1 MFKIKLNK
9 SLYYLTLFYIFVPE
23 YNIKRMNFVS
33 LGSGSSGNCYLL
45 QSGETSILLDAGI
58 STRTL
63 KKHLK
68 ELDISLEDD
77 VAAVFITHDH
87 ADHIK
92 AVGTIACEC
101 GKTIYATRLVHE
113 GIACNRCLKIEVPA
127 NRMAYVE
134 KGKMVEV
141 GNFRVTPFDV
151 PHDSRD
157 CVGYVVEA
165 DDVRFCLI
173 TDVGHVTDTIREQ
186 VGLANYLV
194 LEANHDINMLQMG
207 KYSPYLKERISSDQG
222 HLNNEQAANLIAEY
236 ATPQLRHVWLCHLSE
251 ENNHP
256 VLARKTAE
264 AVLRQHGIIPGVDF
278 DLDVLKRKTP
288 SEFYSLS

>member
-1 MFKIKLNK
+1 
-9 SLYYLTLFYIFVPE
+9 
-23 YNIKRMNFVS
+23 MNFIS

-58 STRTL
+58 SARSM
-63 KKHLK
+63 KKVFK
-68 ELDISLEDD
+68 DYDMSLEED
-77 VAAVFITHDH
+77 VGAVFITHDH

-92 AVGTIACEC
+92 AVGDIAKDY
-101 GKTIYATRLVHE
+101 GKTIYATKLVHE
-113 GIACNRCLKIEVPA
+113 GIACNRCLKTDVPA
-127 NRMAYVE
+127 NRVAFLE
-134 KGKMVEV
+134 KGKTVEI
-141 GNFRVTPFDV
+141 GNFRITPFDV

-165 DDVRFCLI
+165 DGVRFCLI

-194 LEANHDINMLQMG
+194 LESNHDVNMLLMG
-207 KYSPYLKERISSDQG
+207 KYSAFLKERISGENG
-222 HLNNEQAANLIAEY
+222 HLSNEQAAYLLAEY

-256 VLARKTAE
+256 VLARKTIE

-278 DLDVLKRKTP
+278 ELDILKRKSP
-288 SEFYSLS
+288 SKMYSLT

>member
-1 MFKIKLNK
+1 MKFI
-9 SLYYLTLFYIFVPE
+9 
-23 YNIKRMNFVS
+23 S

-58 STRTL
+58 SMRLMKKYL
-63 KKHLK
+63 K
-68 ELDISLEDD
+68 DFGISLEND
-77 VAAVFITHDH
+77 VAAVFVTHDH

-92 AVGTIACEC
+92 SVGNIACEY

-113 GIACNRCLKIEVPA
+113 GIACNRCLKINVPA
-127 NRMAYVE
+127 NCMAYLE
-134 KGKMVEV
+134 KGTTVEV
-141 GNFRVTPFDV
+141 GNFRITSFDV
-151 PHDSRD
+151 PHDSHD

-165 DDVRFCLI
+165 DGVRFCLI

-194 LEANHDINMLQMG
+194 LESNHDVNMLLMG
-207 KYSPYLKERISSDQG
+207 KYSPYLKERISGDEG
-222 HLNNEQAANLIAEY
+222 HLNNEQAAMLLAEY

-278 DLDVLKRKTP
+278 GLDVLKRKSP
-288 SEFYSLS
+288 SEFYTLS

>member
-1 MFKIKLNK
+1 MKFI
-9 SLYYLTLFYIFVPE
+9 
-23 YNIKRMNFVS
+23 S

-58 STRTL
+58 SIRSL
-63 KKHLK
+63 KKYLK
-68 ELDISLEDD
+68 DLDMSLEDD
-77 VAAVFITHDH
+77 VSAVFVTHDH

-92 AVGTIACEC
+92 SVCNIANEC
-101 GKTIYATRLVHE
+101 GKTIYATQLVHE
-113 GIACNRCLKIEVPA
+113 GIACNRCLKIQVPA
-127 NRMAYVE
+127 NRMAFVE
-134 KGKMVEV
+134 KGKPIEI
-141 GNFRVTPFDV
+141 GNFRITPFDV

-165 DDVRFCLI
+165 DGVRFCLI
-173 TDVGHVTDTIREQ
+173 TDIGHVTDTIREQ

-194 LEANHDINMLQMG
+194 LESNHDVNMLLMG
-207 KYSPYLKERISSDQG
+207 KYSTFLKDRISSDKG
-222 HLNNEQAANLIAEY
+222 HLNNEQAAYLLAES

-256 VLARKTAE
+256 ELARKTAE

-278 DLDVLKRKTP
+278 ELDILKRKTP
-288 SEFYSLS
+288 SEFYSLT

>member
-1 MFKIKLNK
+1 MKFI
-9 SLYYLTLFYIFVPE
+9 
-23 YNIKRMNFVS
+23 S

-58 STRTL
+58 SIRSL
-63 KKHLK
+63 KKYLK
-68 ELDISLEDD
+68 DLDMSLEDD
-77 VAAVFITHDH
+77 VSAVIVTHDH

-92 AVGTIACEC
+92 SVGNIANEC
-101 GKTIYATRLVHE
+101 GKTIYATQLVHE
-113 GIACNRCLKIEVPA
+113 GIACNRCLKIQVPA
-127 NRMAYVE
+127 NRMAFVE
-134 KGKMVEV
+134 KGKPIEI
-141 GNFRVTPFDV
+141 GNFRITPFDV

-165 DDVRFCLI
+165 DGVRFCLI

-194 LEANHDINMLQMG
+194 LESNHDVNMLLMG
-207 KYSPYLKERISSDQG
+207 KYSAFLKDRISSDKG
-222 HLNNEQAANLIAEY
+222 HLNNEQAAYLLAES

-278 DLDVLKRKTP
+278 ELDILKRKTP
-288 SEFYSLS
+288 SEFYSLT

>member
-1 MFKIKLNK
+1 MKFI
-9 SLYYLTLFYIFVPE
+9 
-23 YNIKRMNFVS
+23 S

-45 QSGETSILLDAGI
+45 QSGETSILLDVGI
-58 STRTL
+58 SMRSL

-68 ELDISLEDD
+68 ECDISLENDIS
-77 VAAVFITHDH
+77 AVF
-87 ADHIK
+87 
-92 AVGTIACEC
+92 VS
-101 GKTIYATRLVHE
+101 
-113 GIACNRCLKIEVPA
+113 CLKIQIPSNCV
-127 NRMAYVE
+127 AYVE
-134 KGKMVEV
+134 KGKTIEV
-141 GNFRVTPFDV
+141 GNFRITAFEV
-151 PHDSRD
+151 PHDSHD

-165 DDVRFCLI
+165 DGVRFCLI

-194 LEANHDINMLQMG
+194 LEANHDVNMLLMG
-207 KYSPYLKERISSDQG
+207 KYSQYLKERISSDKG
-222 HLNNEQAANLIAEY
+222 HLNNEQAALLLAEY

-278 DLDVLKRKTP
+278 ELDILKRKSP
-288 SEFYSLS
+288 SEFYYLT

>member
-1 MFKIKLNK
+1 M
-9 SLYYLTLFYIFVPE
+9 
-23 YNIKRMNFVS
+23 S

-58 STRTL
+58 SMRSL

-68 ELDISLEDD
+68 DYGISLEKDIS
-77 VAAVFITHDH
+77 AVFVTHDH

-92 AVGTIACEC
+92 SVGSIAGDC

-113 GIACNRCLKIEVPA
+113 GIANNRCLRITIPSD
-127 NRMAYVE
+127 RMAFVE
-134 KGKMVEV
+134 KGTMLKM
-141 GNFRVTPFDV
+141 GNLCITPFDV

-165 DDVRFCLI
+165 DGVRFCLI

-194 LEANHDINMLQMG
+194 LESNHDVNMLLMG
-207 KYSPYLKERISSDQG
+207 KYSPFLKNRISSDKG
-222 HLNNEQAANLIAEY
+222 HLSNEQAASLLAES
-236 ATPQLRHVWLCHLSE
+236 ATPNLRHVWLCHLSE

-264 AVLRQHGIIPGVDF
+264 AVLRSYGIVPGVDF
-278 DLDVLKRKTP
+278 ELDILKRKTP
-288 SEFYSLS
+288 SEMYSLT

>member
-1 MFKIKLNK
+1 MTLFIIFARKIKQN
-9 SLYYLTLFYIFVPE
+9 
-23 YNIKRMNFVS
+23 RMKFIS

-58 STRTL
+58 GIRSL
-63 KKHLK
+63 KKFLK
-68 ELDISLEDD
+68 DLGISLEND
-77 VAAVFITHDH
+77 VAAVFVTHDH

-92 AVGTIACEC
+92 AVGNIACDC
-101 GKTIYATRLVHE
+101 GKTIYATQLVHE
-113 GIACNRCLKIEVPA
+113 GIAANRCLNIDVPTA
-127 NRMAYVE
+127 RKAFVE
-134 KGKMVEV
+134 KGATLEV
-141 GNFRVTPFDV
+141 GNFRITPFDV

-165 DDVRFCLI
+165 DGVRFCLI
-173 TDVGHVTDTIREQ
+173 TDVGHITDTIREQ

-194 LEANHDINMLQMG
+194 LEANHDINMLKMG
-207 KYSPYLKERISSDQG
+207 KYSPYLKERISSDKG
-222 HLNNEQAANLIAEY
+222 HLNNEQAAYLLAEY

-278 DLDVLKRKTP
+278 ELDVLKRKTP
-288 SEFYSLS
+288 SEFYMLS

>member
-1 MFKIKLNK
+1 MKFI
-9 SLYYLTLFYIFVPE
+9 
-23 YNIKRMNFVS
+23 S

-58 STRTL
+58 SIRSL
-63 KKHLK
+63 KKYLK
-68 ELDISLEDD
+68 DLDMSLEDD
-77 VAAVFITHDH
+77 VSAVFVTHDH

-92 AVGTIACEC
+92 SVGNIANEC
-101 GKTIYATRLVHE
+101 GKTIYATQLVHE
-113 GIACNRCLKIEVPA
+113 GIACNRCLKIQVPA
-127 NRMAYVE
+127 NRMAFVE
-134 KGKMVEV
+134 KGKPIEI

-165 DDVRFCLI
+165 DGVRFCLV

-194 LEANHDINMLQMG
+194 LESNHDVNMLLMG
-207 KYSPYLKERISSDQG
+207 KYSAFLKDRISSDKG
-222 HLNNEQAANLIAEY
+222 HLNNEQAAYLLAES

-278 DLDVLKRKTP
+278 ELDILKRKTP
-288 SEFYSLS
+288 SEFYSLT

>member
-1 MFKIKLNK
+1 MKFI
-9 SLYYLTLFYIFVPE
+9 
-23 YNIKRMNFVS
+23 S

-58 STRTL
+58 SIRSL
-63 KKHLK
+63 KKYLK
-68 ELDISLEDD
+68 DLDMSLEDD
-77 VAAVFITHDH
+77 VSAVFVTHDH

-92 AVGTIACEC
+92 SVGNIANEC
-101 GKTIYATRLVHE
+101 GKTIYATQLVHE
-113 GIACNRCLKIEVPA
+113 GIACNRCLKIQVPA
-127 NRMAYVE
+127 NRMAFVE
-134 KGKMVEV
+134 KGKPIEI
-141 GNFRVTPFDV
+141 GNFRITPFDV

-165 DDVRFCLI
+165 DGVRFCLV

-186 VGLANYLV
+186 VGLATYLV
-194 LEANHDINMLQMG
+194 LESNHDVNMLLMG
-207 KYSPYLKERISSDQG
+207 KYSAFLKDRISSDKG
-222 HLNNEQAANLIAEY
+222 HLNNEQAAYLLAES

-278 DLDVLKRKTP
+278 ELDILKRKTP
-288 SEFYSLS
+288 SEFYSLT

>member
-1 MFKIKLNK
+1 MLCM
-9 SLYYLTLFYIFVPE
+9 TLFYIFVLN
-23 YNIKRMNFVS
+23 YYIKRMKFVS

-58 STRTL
+58 SMRSL

-68 ELDISLEDD
+68 DFCVSLEHDI
-77 VAAVFITHDH
+77 AAVFVTHDH

-92 AVGTIACEC
+92 SVGNIAIDCN
-101 GKTIYATRLVHE
+101 KTIYATQLVHE
-113 GIACNRCLKIEVPA
+113 GIACNRCLKICIPA
-127 NRMAYVE
+127 ACRAYIE
-134 KGKMVEV
+134 KDVTLEL
-141 GNFRVTPFDV
+141 GNFRITPFDV

-165 DDVRFCLI
+165 DGVRFCLI

-186 VGLANYLV
+186 VGKANYLV
-194 LEANHDINMLQMG
+194 LESNHDANMLMMG
-207 KYSPYLKERISSDQG
+207 KYSPYLKERISGDRG
-222 HLNNEQAANLIAEY
+222 HLNNEQAAYLLAEY

-256 VLARKTAE
+256 ELARKTVE

-278 DLDVLKRKTP
+278 NVDILKRKSP
-288 SEFYSLS
+288 SEMYSLT

>member
-1 MFKIKLNK
+1 MKFI
-9 SLYYLTLFYIFVPE
+9 
-23 YNIKRMNFVS
+23 S

-58 STRTL
+58 STRSL

-68 ELDISLEDD
+68 DIGMSLEDD
-77 VAAVFITHDH
+77 IAAVFVTHDH

-92 AVGTIACEC
+92 SVGNIAREC
-101 GKTIYATRLVHE
+101 GKTIFATQLVHE
-113 GIACNRCLKIEVPA
+113 GIACNRCLRIDVPNDRKA
-127 NRMAYVE
+127 FVE
-134 KGKMVEV
+134 KGKTVEM
-141 GNFRVTPFDV
+141 GNFRITPFDV

-165 DDVRFCLI
+165 DGVRFCLI
-173 TDVGHVTDTIREQ
+173 TDIGHVTDTIR
-186 VGLANYLV
+186 
-194 LEANHDINMLQMG
+194 NHDINMLMMG
-207 KYSPYLKERISSDQG
+207 KYSPFLKERISSDRG
-222 HLNNEQAANLIAEY
+222 HLNNEQAAMLLAEY

-264 AVLRQHGIIPGVDF
+264 AVLRQHGIIPGLDF
-278 DLDVLKRKTP
+278 ELDILKRKAP
-288 SEFYSLS
+288 SEFYSLD

>member
-1 MFKIKLNK
+1 MKFI
-9 SLYYLTLFYIFVPE
+9 
-23 YNIKRMNFVS
+23 S

-58 STRTL
+58 GTRSL

-68 ELDISLEDD
+68 DIGLSLEDD
-77 VAAVFITHDH
+77 VKAVFVTHDH

-92 AVGTIACEC
+92 SVGNIAREC
-101 GKTIYATRLVHE
+101 GKTIFATRLVHE
-113 GIACNRCLKIEVPA
+113 GIACNRCLRIDVP
-127 NRMAYVE
+127 NDRKVFVE
-134 KGKMVEV
+134 KGIAVEM
-141 GNFRVTPFDV
+141 GSFRITPFDV

-165 DDVRFCLI
+165 DGVRFCLA
-173 TDVGHVTDTIREQ
+173 TDVGHITDTIREQ

-194 LEANHDINMLQMG
+194 LEANHDVNMLMMG
-207 KYSPYLKERISSDQG
+207 KYSPFLKERISSDRG
-222 HLNNEQAANLIAEY
+222 HLNNEQAAYLLAEY

-278 DLDVLKRKTP
+278 ELDILKRKTP
-288 SEFYSLS
+288 SEFYSLK

>member
-1 MFKIKLNK
+1 MKFI
-9 SLYYLTLFYIFVPE
+9 
-23 YNIKRMNFVS
+23 S

-58 STRTL
+58 SMRSL

-68 ELDISLEDD
+68 DFGISLDKDIS
-77 VAAVFITHDH
+77 AVFVTHDH

-92 AVGTIACEC
+92 SVGNIACDC
-101 GKTIYATRLVHE
+101 GKKIYATQHVHE
-113 GIACNRCLKIEVPA
+113 GISCNRCLKVKVPA
-127 NRMAYVE
+127 ECKAFLE
-134 KGKMVEV
+134 KGCMLEV
-141 GNFRVTPFDV
+141 GPFHITPFDV

-165 DDVRFCLI
+165 DGVRFCLI

-194 LEANHDINMLQMG
+194 LESNHDVNMLHMG
-207 KYSPYLKERISSDQG
+207 KYSAFLKNRISSDKG
-222 HLNNEQAANLIAEY
+222 HLSNEQAAYLLAEY

-256 VLARKTAE
+256 VLARKTVD

-278 DLDVLKRKTP
+278 GLDILKRKTP
-288 SEFYSLS
+288 SEPYSLT

>member
-1 MFKIKLNK
+1 MK
-9 SLYYLTLFYIFVPE
+9 
-23 YNIKRMNFVS
+23 FVS

-134 KGKMVEV
+134 KGKTVEV

-222 HLNNEQAANLIAEY
+222 HLNNEQAVNLIAEY

-256 VLARKTAE
+256 VFARKTAE

>member
-1 MFKIKLNK
+1 MKFI
-9 SLYYLTLFYIFVPE
+9 
-23 YNIKRMNFVS
+23 S

-58 STRTL
+58 SIRSL
-63 KKHLK
+63 KKYLK
-68 ELDISLEDD
+68 DFDMSLEDD
-77 VAAVFITHDH
+77 VSAVFVTHDH

-92 AVGTIACEC
+92 SVGNIANEC
-101 GKTIYATRLVHE
+101 GKTIYATQLVHE
-113 GIACNRCLKIEVPA
+113 GIACNRCLKIQVPA
-127 NRMAYVE
+127 NRMAFVE
-134 KGKMVEV
+134 KGKPIEI
-141 GNFRVTPFDV
+141 GNFRITPFDV

-165 DDVRFCLI
+165 DGVRFCLI

-194 LEANHDINMLQMG
+194 LESNHDVNMLLMG
-207 KYSPYLKERISSDQG
+207 KYSTFLKDRISSDKG
-222 HLNNEQAANLIAEY
+222 HLNNEQAAYLLAES

-278 DLDVLKRKTP
+278 ELDILKRKTP
-288 SEFYSLS
+288 SEFYSLT

>member
-1 MFKIKLNK
+1 MKFI
-9 SLYYLTLFYIFVPE
+9 
-23 YNIKRMNFVS
+23 S

-58 STRTL
+58 SIRSL
-63 KKHLK
+63 KKYLK
-68 ELDISLEDD
+68 DLDMSLEDD
-77 VAAVFITHDH
+77 VSAVFVTHDH

-92 AVGTIACEC
+92 SVGNIANEC
-101 GKTIYATRLVHE
+101 GKTIYATQLVHE
-113 GIACNRCLKIEVPA
+113 GIACNRCLKIQVPA
-127 NRMAYVE
+127 NRMAFVE
-134 KGKMVEV
+134 KGKPIEI
-141 GNFRVTPFDV
+141 GNFRITPFDV

-165 DDVRFCLI
+165 DGVRFCLI

-194 LEANHDINMLQMG
+194 LESNHDVNMLLMG
-207 KYSPYLKERISSDQG
+207 KYSAFLKDRISSDKG
-222 HLNNEQAANLIAEY
+222 HLNNEQAAYLLAES

-278 DLDVLKRKTP
+278 ELDILKRKTP
-288 SEFYSLS
+288 SEFYPLT

>member
-1 MFKIKLNK
+1 MKFI
-9 SLYYLTLFYIFVPE
+9 
-23 YNIKRMNFVS
+23 S

-58 STRTL
+58 STRVL

-68 ELDISLEDD
+68 DIGLSLEDD
-77 VAAVFITHDH
+77 VAAVFVTHDH

-92 AVGTIACEC
+92 AVGNIASDC

-113 GIACNRCLKIEVPA
+113 GIACNRCLKIQIPA
-127 NRMAYVE
+127 ARMAYVE
-134 KGKMVEV
+134 KGKTMEL
-141 GNFRVTPFDV
+141 GNFRITPFDV

-165 DDVRFCLI
+165 DGVRFCLI

-186 VGLANYLV
+186 VGQANYLV
-194 LEANHDINMLQMG
+194 LESNHDINMLLMG
-207 KYSPYLKERISSDQG
+207 KYSAYLKERISSDGG
-222 HLNNEQAANLIAEY
+222 HLNNEQAAKLLAES

-278 DLDVLKRKTP
+278 ELDILKRKSP
-288 SEFYSLS
+288 SEFYSLT

>member
-1 MFKIKLNK
+1 MKFI
-9 SLYYLTLFYIFVPE
+9 
-23 YNIKRMNFVS
+23 S

-58 STRTL
+58 SIRSL

-68 ELDISLEDD
+68 DCDVSLEHDIK
-77 VAAVFITHDH
+77 AVFVTHDH

-92 AVGTIACEC
+92 SVGCIACDY
-101 GKTIYATRLVHE
+101 GKTIYATQLVHE
-113 GIACNRCLKIEVPA
+113 GIACNRCLKIDVPNDRKA
-127 NRMAYVE
+127 FVE
-134 KGKMVEV
+134 KGTTLEL
-141 GNFRVTPFDV
+141 GNFRITPFDV

-165 DDVRFCLI
+165 DGVRFCLI
-173 TDVGHVTDTIREQ
+173 TDIGHVTDTIREQ
-186 VGLANYLV
+186 VGLAQYLV
-194 LEANHDINMLQMG
+194 LESNHDINMLLMG
-207 KYSPYLKERISSDQG
+207 KYSPFLKERISSDRG
-222 HLNNEQAANLIAEY
+222 HLNNEQAAYLLAEY

-256 VLARKTAE
+256 ELARKTVE

-278 DLDVLKRKTP
+278 KLDVLKRKSP
-288 SEFYSLS
+288 SEFYTLS

>member
-1 MFKIKLNK
+1 MKFI
-9 SLYYLTLFYIFVPE
+9 
-23 YNIKRMNFVS
+23 S

-58 STRTL
+58 SIRSL
-63 KKHLK
+63 KKYFT
-68 ELDISLEDD
+68 ELGMSLEDD
-77 VAAVFITHDH
+77 LSAVFVTHDH

-92 AVGTIACEC
+92 SVGNLASDC
-101 GKTIYATRLVHE
+101 GKNIYATQLVHE
-113 GIACNRCLKIEVPA
+113 GIACNRCLRIDIPS
-127 NRMAYVE
+127 NRVAYVE
-134 KGKMVEV
+134 KGKAIEM
-141 GNFRVTPFDV
+141 GNFRITAFDV

-165 DDVRFCLI
+165 DGVRFCLI
-173 TDVGHVTDTIREQ
+173 TDIGHVTETIQEQ
-186 VGLANYLV
+186 VGKANYLV
-194 LEANHDINMLQMG
+194 LESNHDINMLMMG
-207 KYSPYLKERISSDQG
+207 KYSPYLKERISSDKG
-222 HLNNEQAANLIAEY
+222 HLNNEQAATLLAEH

-278 DLDVLKRKTP
+278 ELDVLKRKSP
-288 SEFYSLS
+288 SEFYSLT

>member
-1 MFKIKLNK
+1 MKFI
-9 SLYYLTLFYIFVPE
+9 
-23 YNIKRMNFVS
+23 S

-58 STRTL
+58 SMRSL

-68 ELDISLEDD
+68 DCDISLENDIS
-77 VAAVFITHDH
+77 AVFVTHDH

-92 AVGTIACEC
+92 SVGNIACDC
-101 GKTIYATRLVHE
+101 GKVIYATRLVHE
-113 GIACNRCLKIEVPA
+113 GIACNRCLKIQIPSNCV
-127 NRMAYVE
+127 AYVE
-134 KGKMVEV
+134 KGKTMEV
-141 GNFRVTPFDV
+141 GNFRITAFEV
-151 PHDSRD
+151 PHDSHD

-165 DDVRFCLI
+165 DGVRFCLI

-194 LEANHDINMLQMG
+194 LEANHDVNMLFMG
-207 KYSPYLKERISSDQG
+207 KYSQYLKERISSDKG
-222 HLNNEQAANLIAEY
+222 HLNNEQAALLLAEY

-264 AVLRQHGIIPGVDF
+264 AVFRQHGIIPGVDF
-278 DLDVLKRKTP
+278 ELDILKRKSP
-288 SEFYSLS
+288 SEFYSLT

>member
-1 MFKIKLNK
+1 MKFI
-9 SLYYLTLFYIFVPE
+9 
-23 YNIKRMNFVS
+23 S

-58 STRTL
+58 SIRSL
-63 KKHLK
+63 KKYLK
-68 ELDISLEDD
+68 DLDMSLEDD
-77 VAAVFITHDH
+77 VSAVFVTHDH

-92 AVGTIACEC
+92 SVGNIANEC
-101 GKTIYATRLVHE
+101 GKTIYATQLVHE
-113 GIACNRCLKIEVPA
+113 GIACNRCLKIQVPV
-127 NRMAYVE
+127 NRMAFVE
-134 KGKMVEV
+134 KGKPIEI
-141 GNFRVTPFDV
+141 GNFRITPFDV

-165 DDVRFCLI
+165 DGVRFCLI

-194 LEANHDINMLQMG
+194 LESNHDVNMLLMG
-207 KYSPYLKERISSDQG
+207 KYSAFLKDRISSDKG
-222 HLNNEQAANLIAEY
+222 HLNNEQAAYLLAES

-278 DLDVLKRKTP
+278 DLDILKRKTP
-288 SEFYSLS
+288 SEFYSLT